1 MRGRRATR
9 IGRRILREQTFELM
23 VSPAIADLQFEA
35 DRAPGIRPAAYSAVA
50 AALVGGF
57 VEDMRLDLAELAT
70 DLPGL
75 LQIIA
80 MQTCYYTTMLT
91 LIGGAAFKQL
101 SGPDFLF
108 LGTLILSLSTV
119 STLVCYWPKRFT
131 DIVDVPD

>member
-1 MRGRRATR
+1 MRGLRATR
-9 IGRRILREQTFELM
+9 IGRRLLREQTFELM
-23 VSPAIADLQFEA
+23 VSPAIADLQFES
-35 DRAPGIRPAAYSAVA
+35 DRAGVRPAAYSAVA
-50 AALVGGF
+50 AGLVGGF

-75 LQIIA
+75 LQIVA
-80 MQTCYYTTMLT
+80 VQTCYYTTMLT

-101 SGPDFLF
+101 SGPHFLF

-131 DIVDVPD
+131 DIVGVPD